1 MSPYIYVAL
10 LTTEA
15 LVLIVISI
23 YLFFLIYSSLK
34 GSPYVPSK
42 TKQLLTLLA
51 VIKPTKKTSILE
63 LGCGDGRFLRLA
75 AKKYR
80 ASGLG
85 IDINPIVL
93 LKAKI
98 ATSLQKVQHV
108 EFRNVNITNQS
119 LGGFHLIYIFLM
131 PKLLAQLAP
140 RLKKE
145 LRPST
150 LVVSHGFRIPGCDRY
165 ITRTLLGK
173 PFDFYF
179 YRFPKRKS
187 R

>member
-1 MSPYIYVAL
+1 MSSYIYVTVLALEAL
-10 LTTEA
+10 L
-15 LVLIVISI
+15 LIGIST

-51 VIKPTKKTSILE
+51 VIKPTKKTRILE

-75 AKKYR
+75 AMNYGS
-80 ASGLG
+80 SGFG
-85 IDINPIVL
+85 IDINPMVL
-93 LKAKI
+93 WKAKI
-98 ATSLQKVQHV
+98 AASLQKIDRV
-108 EFRNVNITNQS
+108 EFQNVNIAHQS
-119 LGGFHLIYIFLM
+119 LTGFQVIYLFLM
-131 PKLLAQLAP
+131 PKLLGQLAP
-140 RLKKE
+140 RLKRD

-150 LVVSHGFRIPGCDRY
+150 LVVSHGFKIPGCDRY
-165 ITRTLLGK
+165 ITRTLLGR

>member
-1 MSPYIYVAL
+1 MSPYLYFAL
-10 LTTEA
+10 LIFEA
-15 LVLIVISI
+15 MMLIGISI

-63 LGCGDGRFLRLA
+63 LGCGDGRLLRLA
-75 AKKYR
+75 AMKYQ

-85 IDINPIVL
+85 IDINPVVL

-98 ATSLQKVQHV
+98 AASLQKLQRI
-108 EFRNVNITNQS
+108 EFRNVNINQQS
-119 LGGFHLIYIFLM
+119 LDGFQLIYLFLM

-145 LRPST
+145 LKPST
-150 LVVSHGFRIPGCDRY
+150 LVVSHGFKIPTCDRY

-179 YRFPKRKS
+179 YRFPKRKA

>member
-1 MSPYIYVAL
+1 MSSYIYVTVLALEAL
-10 LTTEA
+10 L
-15 LVLIVISI
+15 LIGIST

-51 VIKPTKKTSILE
+51 VIQPTKKTRILE

-98 ATSLQKVQHV
+98 ASSLQKVRTV
-108 EFRNVNITNQS
+108 EFRNLNISDQP
-119 LGGFHLIYIFLM
+119 LEGFQLIYLFLM
-131 PKLLAQLAP
+131 PKLLGQLAP
-140 RLKKE
+140 RLKRD

-150 LVVSHGFRIPGCDRY
+150 LVISHGFKIPGCDRY
-165 ITRTLLGK
+165 ITRTLLGD